1 MKLSSTAFAPG
12 GAIPRKFTGEGEDLS
27 PALAWSDPPP
37 STKEFVLIVDDP
49 DAPTASPW
57 VHWVAYQIAAE
68 RRGIDEAATDGFLQ
82 GRNDFGERD
91 YGGPMPPKGHGT
103 HHYHFTLYAID
114 TILPA
119 DSGLT
124 KNEVLRLIEGHILAQ
139 AELIGTYERK

>member
-12 GAIPRKFTGEGEDLS
+12 EAIPRKFTGEGEDLS

-114 TILPA
+114 TTLPA

-139 AELIGTYERK
+139 AELIGTYKRK